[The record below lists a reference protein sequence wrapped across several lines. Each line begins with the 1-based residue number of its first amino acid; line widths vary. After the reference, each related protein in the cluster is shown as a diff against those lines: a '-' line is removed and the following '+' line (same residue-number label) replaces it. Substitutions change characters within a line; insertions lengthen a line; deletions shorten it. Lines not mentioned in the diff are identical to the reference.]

1 MSIKLFTIV
10 KYVDGSKHD
19 VTRFSSFEA
28 DVLSSIMVIIV
39 VVAAIRLI
47 VLDLVSKY
55 IKKNIVNPT

>member
-1 MSIKLFTIV
+1 MSRKLFTIV

-47 VLDLVSKY
+47 VLDLVSK
-55 IKKNIVNPT
+55 